1 MEELIRAARQA
12 YDRAYAPYSCFSVG
26 AAVLASD
33 GTIYQGCNIE
43 NASYGLTMCAERTA
57 IYSAIA
63 AGCRQLQAIAVVAD
77 TPGPASPC
85 GACRQVMVEFGI
97 HRVIMANKAGS
108 VREASLA
115 ELLPFAFS
123 EDDMAGVKHD

>member
-1 MEELIRAARQA
+1 MEELIRAAMQA
-12 YDRAYAPYSCFSVG
+12 LDRAYAPYSSFSVG
-26 AAVLASD
+26 AAVLADD

-57 IYSAIA
+57 IYSAVA
-63 AGCRQLQAIAVVAD
+63 AGCRRLQAIAVVAA
-77 TPGPASPC
+77 TQGPASPC
-85 GACRQVMVEFGI
+85 GACRQVMAEFGI
-97 HRVIMANKAGS
+97 NRVIMANTAGS

-123 EDDMAGVKHD
+123 EDDMAGAKHD

>member
-12 YDRAYAPYSCFSVG
+12 YDRAYAPYSSFSVG

-123 EDDMAGVKHD
+123 EDDMAGAKHD

>member
-12 YDRAYAPYSCFSVG
+12 LDRAYAPYSSFSVG
-26 AAVLASD
+26 AAVLADD

-57 IYSAIA
+57 IYSAVA
-63 AGCRQLQAIAVVAD
+63 AGCRRLQAIAVVAA
-77 TPGPASPC
+77 TQGPASPC
-85 GACRQVMVEFGI
+85 GACRQVMAEFGI
-97 HRVIMANKAGS
+97 NRVIMANTAGS
-108 VREASLA
+108 VSEASLA

-123 EDDMAGVKHD
+123 EDDMAGAKHD

>member
-123 EDDMAGVKHD
+123 EDDMAGAKHD